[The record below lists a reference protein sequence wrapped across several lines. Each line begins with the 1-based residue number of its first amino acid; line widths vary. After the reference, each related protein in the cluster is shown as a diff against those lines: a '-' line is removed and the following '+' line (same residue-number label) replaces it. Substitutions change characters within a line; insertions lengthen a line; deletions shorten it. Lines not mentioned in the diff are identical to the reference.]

1 MSVVVIGLSHH
12 TSPVELRERFAFADE
27 KIPGALKALRDS
39 GLASECAILSTCNR
53 VEIYATTPLA
63 PETAFA
69 ELKKFLIRWGET
81 PGEPTASS
89 PSPQRGVGRGEEAMT
104 VSKSNPL
111 TPTLSPFGRGEG
123 IQLVGDELYTFAEP
137 DSLHHLF
144 KVAAGLDSMVIGET
158 EIFGQLKDA
167 YELAFTHKHTGARLN
182 KAFQRAFNVAKH
194 IRTETNIQRG
204 SVSVMSAAVE
214 LAEKIFSSLAEHE
227 VLVIGAGET
236 SEKTARA
243 LQSRGVKR
251 ITVTNRSPERA
262 TALAAELGGR
272 AVPFENWTDTLEQID
287 IAISSTAA
295 PHHILDRAKLEPLMK
310 RRRNRPLLLI
320 DIAVPRDIDPAVN
333 ALDNVYLYNVDDLQ
347 SIADDYL
354 NLRKEEV
361 TRCEKII
368 TEKVA
373 ALLEANKF

>member
-1 MSVVVIGLSHH
+1 MNVVVIGLNHR

-27 KIPGALKALRDS
+27 KIPGALEMLRES
-39 GLASECAILSTCNR
+39 HIAKEAVIVSTCNR
-53 VEIYATTPLA
+53 VEIYAATALA
-63 PETAFA
+63 PDAAFT
-69 ELKKFLIRWGET
+69 ELKRFLVT
-81 PGEPTASS
+81 HHAYTD
-89 PSPQRGVGRGEEAMT
+89 
-104 VSKSNPL
+104 PL
-111 TPTLSPFGRGEG
+111 N
-123 IQLVGDELYTFAEP
+123 DELYTFAEP
-137 DSLHHLF
+137 HSLHHLF
-144 KVAAGLDSMVIGET
+144 KVASGLDSMVIGET
-158 EIFGQLKDA
+158 EIFGQLKQA
-167 YELAFTHKHTGARLN
+167 YELAFQHRHTGARLN

-194 IRTETNIQRG
+194 IRTATNIQRG

-243 LQSRGVKR
+243 LQSRGVKK

-262 TALAAELGGR
+262 AALAAELGGR
-272 AVPFENWTDTLEQID
+272 AVPFEQWPDEFEKID
-287 IAISSTAA
+287 IAISSTTA
-295 PHHILDRAKLEPLMK
+295 PHHILDRAKLEPLMR

-354 NLRKEEV
+354 NLRREEV
-361 TRCEKII
+361 ARCEKII
-368 TEKVA
+368 AEKVA
-373 ALLEANKF
+373 ALMEANKFSTTDGNG

>member
-1 MSVVVIGLSHH
+1 MSVVVIGLSHR
-12 TSPVELRERFAFADE
+12 SAPVELRERFAFAE
-27 KIPGALKALRDS
+27 SNIPEALKQLRES
-39 GLASECAILSTCNR
+39 GLITEGVVLSTCNR
-53 VEIYATTPLA
+53 VEIYAAT
-63 PETAFA
+63 
-69 ELKKFLIRWGET
+69 
-81 PGEPTASS
+81 
-89 PSPQRGVGRGEEAMT
+89 
-104 VSKSNPL
+104 
-111 TPTLSPFGRGEG
+111 TLSPTEAFAKTRQFLIEHHAYDGA
-123 IQLVGDELYTFAEP
+123 LGDELYTFAEP
-137 DSLHHLF
+137 HSLHHLF

-158 EIFGQLKDA
+158 EIFGQLKQA

-194 IRTETNIQRG
+194 IRTATNIQRG

-214 LAEKIFSSLAEHE
+214 LAEKIFTSLAEHE

-243 LQSRGVKR
+243 LQSRGVKK

-262 TALAAELGGR
+262 AALAAELGGR
-272 AVPFENWTDTLEQID
+272 AVPFAQWPDEFDRID

-295 PHHILDRAKLEPLMK
+295 PHHILDRATLEPLMK

-347 SIADDYL
+347 SIAADYL
-354 NLRKEEV
+354 KLRQEEV
-361 TRCEKII
+361 VRCEKII

-373 ALLEANKF
+373 TLLTQQNLR

>member
-1 MSVVVIGLSHH
+1 MNFVVIGLSHR

-27 KIPGALKALRDS
+27 KIPAVLQSLRDS
-39 GLASECAILSTCNR
+39 GLASETAILSTCNR
-53 VEIYATTPLA
+53 VEIYAATTLA

-69 ELKKFLIRWGET
+69 ELKKFLITHHAFDG
-81 PGEPTASS
+81 SLK
-89 PSPQRGVGRGEEAMT
+89 EEIY
-104 VSKSNPL
+104 
-111 TPTLSPFGRGEG
+111 TL
-123 IQLVGDELYTFAEP
+123 AEP
-137 DSLHHLF
+137 HSLHHLF

-158 EIFGQLKDA
+158 EIFGQLKQA
-167 YELAFTHKHTGARLN
+167 YELAFQHKHTGARLN

-214 LAEKIFSSLAEHE
+214 LAEKIFSKLAEHE

-251 ITVTNRSPERA
+251 IAVTNRSPERA
-262 TALAAELGGR
+262 SALAAELGGR
-272 AVPFENWTDTLEQID
+272 TVPFEQWPEEFERID

-295 PHHILDRAKLEPLMK
+295 PQHILDRAKLEPIMR

-333 ALDNVYLYNVDDLQ
+333 QLQNVYLYNVDDLQ
-347 SIADDYL
+347 SIAADYL
-354 NLRKEEV
+354 KLRQEEV
-361 TRCEKII
+361 ARCEKII
-368 TEKVA
+368 AEKVS
-373 ALLEANKF
+373 ALLATNQTRLTGS

>member
-1 MSVVVIGLSHH
+1 MSVVVIGLSHR
-12 TSPVELRERFAFADE
+12 TSPVELRERFAFSGEA
-27 KIPGALKALRDS
+27 IPAALQELRAA
-39 GLASECAILSTCNR
+39 GLATEAAILSTCNR
-53 VEIYATTPLA
+53 VEIYAVTPFA
-63 PETAFA
+63 PDAAFA
-69 ELKKFLIRWGET
+69 ELKKFLVAHHAYDG
-81 PGEPTASS
+81 A
-89 PSPQRGVGRGEEAMT
+89 
-104 VSKSNPL
+104 L
-111 TPTLSPFGRGEG
+111 
-123 IQLVGDELYTFAEP
+123 GDELYTFAEP
-137 DSLHHLF
+137 HSLHHLF

-167 YELAFTHKHTGARLN
+167 YELAFRHKHTGARLN

-214 LAEKIFSSLAEHE
+214 LAETIFSTLAEHE

-243 LQSRGVKR
+243 LQSRGVKK

-262 TALAAELGGR
+262 AALAAELGGR
-272 AVPFENWTDTLEQID
+272 AVPFEQWPDEFEKVD

-295 PHHILDRAKLEPLMK
+295 PHHILDRATLEPLMK

-320 DIAVPRDIDPAVN
+320 DIAVPRDIDPAVA

-347 SIADDYL
+347 GIADEYL
-354 NLRKEEV
+354 KLRHEELE
-361 TRCEKII
+361 RCQRII
-368 TEKVA
+368 VEKVA
-373 ALLEANKF
+373 VLLAANRHSAAENRTSGPG